1 MPQTDDTPR
10 RPRFYYGWV
19 VLIVAAVAMTAT
31 LPGRTH
37 GLGLVSKPLMADL
50 GISEVTYTL
59 VNSWAVVI
67 GAAFC
72 FPVGRLIDRVGARG
86 VLAGVAA
93 ALGAAVLLMAQVST
107 VLWLAVTLTLVR
119 GLGQGALSV
128 VSMAMVGKW
137 FTRRL
142 GLAMAVFTVLLSV
155 GFIASTLGVGGAV
168 GQFGWRNTW
177 AGVGV
182 ACLALAVVG
191 WLIVRSTPESVGQVP
206 DVPADETATSIDVP
220 LAAALRSPAFWAFTA
235 SAALF
240 NFVWS
245 AITLL
250 SESLTA
256 DRGLGHDAYVAMMGM
271 MVAGG
276 LPANLLCGWLA
287 PKVGLGRLQLAG
299 MTALAAAMAAYPH
312 LTTETHAL
320 LYGLALGAAGGVV
333 TVVFFTVNGE
343 LFGRRHLGAIQG
355 TAQLVSVLASAAGPL
370 VLATVR
376 ERAGASDVFFDACA
390 PAAVALGL
398 AAWLAPRPTVT
409 LSPSSAPLPPP

>member
-137 FTRRL
+137 FMRRL

-256 DRGLGHDAYVAMMGM
+256 DRGLGHDAYVQMMGM

-370 VLATVR
+370 VLAFVR
-376 ERAGASDVFFDACA
+376 ERTGASDVFFDACA

-398 AAWLAPRPTVT
+398 AAWLAPRPVVT
-409 LSPSSAPLPPP
+409 SSPSSPSPPPP

>member
-1 MPQTDDTPR
+1 MPQTDDTPG
-10 RPRFYYGWV
+10 RPRLYYGWV

-37 GLGLVSKPLMADL
+37 GLGLISKPLMADL

-59 VNSWAVVI
+59 VNSWAVVL

-72 FPVGRLIDRVGARG
+72 LPVGRLIDRVGARG

-93 ALGAAVLLMAQVST
+93 ALGAAVLLMAHVST

-142 GLAMAVFTVLLSV
+142 GLAMAVFTVLLSM

-182 ACLALAVVG
+182 ACLALAAVG
-191 WLIVRSTPESVGQVP
+191 WLIVRSTPESIGQKP
-206 DVPADETATSIDVP
+206 DAPAEETAASTDLP
-220 LAAALRSPAFWAFTA
+220 LATALRSPAFWAFTA

-250 SESLTA
+250 SEPLTA
-256 DRGLGHDAYVAMMGM
+256 DRGLGHDTYVAMMGM

-299 MTALAAAMAAYPH
+299 MTALAAAVAAYPH
-312 LTTETHAL
+312 LTTEAHAL
-320 LYGLALGAAGGVV
+320 VYGLVLGAAGGVV

-370 VLATVR
+370 ALATVR
-376 ERAGASDVFFDACA
+376 ERTGASDVFFDACA

-398 AAWLAPRPTVT
+398 AAWLAPRPGR
-409 LSPSSAPLPPP
+409 